1 MVANERETLKLLKLP
16 SKTIIEINWFS
27 GDVKDNIIAAEHIN
41 ECKGIEQMNYYMY
54 HKVPELD
61 LNN

>member
-27 GDVKDNIIAAEHIN
+27 GDVKDNIIVAEHIN
-41 ECKGIEQMNYYMY
+41 ECKCIEQMNYYMY